1 MMRAHVSLRLS
12 VFITLACGPARAC
25 PADSL
30 NSLTMNPL
38 TDAELLAL
46 LDNVETDRVER
57 KETWQGSAPTKARQ
71 AICAFAN
78 DLPNHRQPGVVIVG
92 AQDDGAPTARPFV
105 VDDDLLKTLADT
117 KTDGQIVPLPTL
129 SVERRVLKGHAM
141 AVVTVWPCD
150 APPVRYDGR
159 IWIRIG
165 PRRGQA
171 SAQDERILNEKRRA
185 LDRPF
190 DTHPIRGCPLSE
202 LNRSGFMNEYLP
214 QAVAADVLQAN
225 ERSYEE
231 RLASTGMIASVD
243 DPTPTVLGVMTVGTS
258 PRSWV
263 PCAYIQ
269 FLRIR
274 GQALTDRVVDEAEI
288 DGTVDQ
294 MLRRIDDKLKATLTT
309 SVNFASGTV
318 TEERHSPYPMAALQ
332 QLVRNAV
339 LHRTYENTNAP
350 VRVYW
355 FDDRIEISNPGG
367 PYGVVNQTNFGQPGI
382 ADYRN
387 PNLAAVLK
395 SFGFVQRFGAGIATA
410 NKALRDNGN
419 PELKFE
425 VSDNFVQAIV
435 RAAE

>member
-1 MMRAHVSLRLS
+1 MFAPHMQRELVETNS
-12 VFITLACGPARAC
+12 V
-25 PADSL
+25 
-30 NSLTMNPL
+30 NSTTMSPL
-38 TDAELLAL
+38 TPVELLAL
-46 LDNVETDRVER
+46 LNDVESDRAER
-57 KETWQGSAPTKARQ
+57 KETWQGDAPNKGRQ

-78 DLPNHRQPGVVIVG
+78 DLPNHRQPGVLIVG
-92 AQDDGAPTARPFV
+92 AADDGTPTSRGFV
-105 VDDDLLKTLADT
+105 VDDDLLKTLADI
-117 KTDGQIVPLPTL
+117 KTDGKIVPPPTL
-129 SVERRVLKGHAM
+129 TVDKHVLKGRAM
-141 AVVTVWPCD
+141 AVVTVWPSD

-159 IWIRIG
+159 IWIRTG
-165 PRRGQA
+165 PRRDQA

-185 LDRPF
+185 LDKPF

-202 LNRSGFMNEYLP
+202 LNQSAFLNDYLP

-225 ERSYEE
+225 QRSYEQ

-258 PRSWV
+258 VRTWV

-274 GQALTDRVVDEAEI
+274 GHAVTDPVVDEAEI

-294 MLRRIDDKLKATLTT
+294 ILRRIDEKLKATLAT
-309 SVNFASGTV
+309 SVSFADGAV
-318 TEERHSPYPMAALQ
+318 TEQRRSPYPIVALQ

-339 LHRTYENTNAP
+339 LHRSYENTSAP

-355 FDDRIEISNPGG
+355 YDDRIEISNPGG
-367 PYGVVNQTNFGQPGI
+367 PYGMVTEQNFGTPGV

-410 NKALRDNGN
+410 KKALKDNGN
-419 PELKFE
+419 PELVFG
-425 VSDNFVQAIV
+425 VSSNFVQAIMGT
-435 RAAE
+435 AL